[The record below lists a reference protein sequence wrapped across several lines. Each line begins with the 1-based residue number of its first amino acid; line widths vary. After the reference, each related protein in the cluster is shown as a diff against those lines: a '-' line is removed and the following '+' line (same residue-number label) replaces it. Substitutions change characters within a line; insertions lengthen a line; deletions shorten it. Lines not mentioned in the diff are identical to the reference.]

1 MESPNT
7 PPTPKKACIINL
19 MFSINSNED
28 AMLIKEK
35 VDELAKNIKE
45 KRYTFQIVET

>member
-7 PPTPKKACIINL
+7 PPIPKKACMINL
-19 MFSINSNED
+19 MFPIDSNEE
-28 AMLIKEK
+28 AVRIKDK
-35 VDELAKNIKE
+35 VDELIKNIKE